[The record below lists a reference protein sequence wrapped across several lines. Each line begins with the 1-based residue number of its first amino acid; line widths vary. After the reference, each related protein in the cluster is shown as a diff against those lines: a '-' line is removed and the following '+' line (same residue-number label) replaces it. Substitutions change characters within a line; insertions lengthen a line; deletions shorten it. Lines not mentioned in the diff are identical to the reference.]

1 MMNDDIKIEFMEKIT
16 EMFLRHAKG
25 IEWDILLLLYQDIFC
40 LIEEAY
46 KKGYDEGNR
55 KSSSTTAENF

>member
-1 MMNDDIKIEFMEKIT
+1 MTDELKIEFLEKIT
-16 EMFLRHAKG
+16 EMFLRHIKG
-25 IEWDILLLLYQDIFC
+25 IEWDILLLLYQDIFD
-40 LIEEAY
+40 LVEEAY

>member
-1 MMNDDIKIEFMEKIT
+1 MTDELKIEFLEKIT

-25 IEWDILLLLYQDIFC
+25 IEWDILLLLYQDIFD
-40 LIEEAY
+40 LVEEAY

>member
-1 MMNDDIKIEFMEKIT
+1 MEKTT

-25 IEWDILLLLYQDIFC
+25 IEWDILLLLYQDIFY

>member
-1 MMNDDIKIEFMEKIT
+1 MTDELKIEFLEKIT
-16 EMFLRHAKG
+16 EKFLRHIKG
-25 IEWDILLLLYQDIFC
+25 IEWDILLLLYQDIFD
-40 LIEEAY
+40 LVEEAY